1 MSHSLCSAAHLGDLY
16 EEALFQGKV
25 TIIRELKDSGATC
38 FMVACFFFITCFTSW
53 KTTGIWI
60 LVTKRILFVCNMFM
74 SRESIG
80 TFQCFWICYHNH
92 PIRTESNRTPLQ
104 LWVEG
109 QHNYQPIQND
119 LITDTDMETYGI
131 DWERPLPSET
141 FSSPNDQDTGISIPE
156 FSSPL
161 FDHLA
166 LEIDPLQESD
176 SNGVDVHSLLRDY
189 VKQFL
194 E

>member
-1 MSHSLCSAAHLGDLY
+1 MEDNGYLDISDKKDLFCLQY
-16 EEALFQGKV
+16 V
-25 TIIRELKDSGATC
+25 Y
-38 FMVACFFFITCFTSW
+38 VP
-53 KTTGIWI
+53 
-60 LVTKRILFVCNMFM
+60 RINRHISMFLD
-74 SRESIG
+74 G
-80 TFQCFWICYHNH
+80 YHNH

-131 DWERPLPSET
+131 HWEGPLPLET

-156 FSSPL
+156 FSNL
-161 FDHLA
+161 VFDHLA
-166 LEIDPLQESD
+166 LEIDPLQESS
-176 SNGVDVHSLLRDY
+176 SNGVDVYLLLRDY